1 MQMAFQTGNQVGEVA
16 RSLFPGGRLI
26 GHDRKLAEA
35 LRETQAALKGEPD
48 RPIFEATFEHDG
60 VLVRADLLVPV
71 KSGYRLV
78 EVKSSTGIKS
88 QYFADCAVQ
97 AWVVRNA
104 GLPLTSIELAH
115 VDNSFVYPGNMRYDG
130 LLKFVDLGEPVE
142 SMLSNVPHWISDCR
156 STLSG
161 PEPDIR
167 PGEQCT
173 DPYPCPFIDHC
184 QPLEPESGY
193 PVTTLYRK
201 GRIVTELLSEG
212 IKDLRDIPSGR
223 LKNTTHERQRRV
235 AIAGKAEIDS
245 EARDILSSHGYP
257 RYYLDYETVKFAVP
271 VWVGT
276 RPYQMLPFQW
286 SCHVE
291 TVDGVVDHHEFLGIG
306 PEAPMRTFAERLIQV
321 LGSVGDGPVY
331 VFRQSFEE
339 GRTRELAEMFPDLA
353 EQLIAI
359 CERMVDLLPIAQ
371 KHYYHP
377 DMHGSWSIKAILPT
391 IAPELDYANLEHIQ
405 DGGMAEQAYLE
416 ILSPET
422 SDQRRNELISGLRE
436 YCKQDTLAMVR
447 LANFLESA
455 RP

>member
-1 MQMAFQTGNQVGEVA
+1 MN
-16 RSLFPGGRLI
+16 
-26 GHDRKLAEA
+26 
-35 LRETQAALKGEPD
+35 
-48 RPIFEATFEHDG
+48 
-60 VLVRADLLVPV
+60 
-71 KSGYRLV
+71 
-78 EVKSSTGIKS
+78 
-88 QYFADCAVQ
+88 
-97 AWVVRNA
+97 
-104 GLPLTSIELAH
+104 
-115 VDNSFVYPGNMRYDG
+115 
-130 LLKFVDLGEPVE
+130 
-142 SMLSNVPHWISDCR
+142 
-156 STLSG
+156 
-161 PEPDIR
+161 
-167 PGEQCT
+167 
-173 DPYPCPFIDHC
+173 HC
-184 QPLEPESGY
+184 QPPEPEGGY
-193 PVTTLYRK
+193 PVSTLYRK
-201 GRIVTELLSEG
+201 GRIVSELINEG

-235 AIAGKAEIDS
+235 AVAGKAEIDS
-245 EARDILSSHGYP
+245 EAGKILSNHGYP

-291 TVDGVVDHHEFLGIG
+291 TVNGVVDHYEFLGTG

-321 LGSVGDGPVY
+321 LGGAGNGPVF
-331 VFRQSFEE
+331 VFRQSFED

-405 DGGMAEQAYLE
+405 DGGMAEQAYRE

-422 SDQRRNELISGLRE
+422 SAQRRNELISGLRE

-447 LANFLESA
+447 LVHFFIESA
-455 RP
+455 RL